1 MWFRHKPRQL
11 IVEYYLHWTTT
22 FEISFSCGSDTNHD
36 SLLKNTTYTGPP
48 RLRYL
53 FYVVQT
59 QTTTAYWRI
68 LPTLDHH
75 VWDIFFMWF
84 RHKLRQL
91 IEEYYLHWTT
101 TFEIS
106 FLCGSDTNYDSLL
119 KNTTYTGPPRLRY
132 LFHVVQTQTTTAYWR
147 ILPTLDHH
155 VWDIFFMWFRHK
167 LRQLI
172 EEYSQTTAA
181 WRRILPTLVIDAWD
195 TVYWRFRENY
205 FVRTRI
211 PRTQIPRRN

>member
-1 MWFRHKPRQL
+1 
-11 IVEYYLHWTTT
+11 
-22 FEISFSCGSDTNHD
+22 
-36 SLLKNTTYTGPP
+36 
-48 RLRYL
+48 
-53 FYVVQT
+53 
-59 QTTTAYWRI
+59 
-68 LPTLDHH
+68 
-75 VWDIFFMWF
+75 MWF

-172 EEYSQTTAA
+172 EEYYLHWTTTFEISFLCGSDTNHSRLLLSPDHHVKIYSFLIIRAQTTAA